1 MRYLESKKARIE
13 IIPMIDIMLFLLVFF
28 VMVTLKM
35 IPSSGHLTKLP
46 TSSSAVSIPP
56 PKILVEIQADGN
68 LLVESHVMTP
78 AQFTLLL
85 RQRDNSK
92 TAITIA
98 GNQTATL
105 QQIMNVIDAAKAG
118 GATEIGLAARNP
130 AGS

>member
-1 MRYLESKKARIE
+1 
-13 IIPMIDIMLFLLVFF
+13 
-28 VMVTLKM
+28 
-35 IPSSGHLTKLP
+35 
-46 TSSSAVSIPP
+46 
-56 PKILVEIQADGN
+56 
-68 LLVESHVMTP
+68 MTP

-85 RQRDNSK
+85 RQRDSSK